1 MFGNAG
7 LEFFIETVKILDKPT
22 ILFDFLHVVLGYNTS
37 RVTVSVRPWKTW
49 EKKL

>member
-7 LEFFIETVKILDKPT
+7 LEFIIKTVKILEKPV
-22 ILFDFLHVVLGYNTS
+22 I
-37 RVTVSVRPWKTW
+37 SVRPWKTW